1 MSDFIVV
8 DGRRQYAPGVITKVD
23 ASAVGGRGP
32 VSRSTIA
39 ILHEASR
46 GGEPGVPVLC
56 TSANYLQQLL
66 PAREGYVF
74 GKFAFRPSSNTER
87 IPAGAEKVYLVRTPA
102 ATQASLTVVD
112 AAAVNAAVFKALDW
126 GIYGNEIQITIA
138 AGTNVGKKLTVSY
151 DGEDEV
157 FDDIGDLDVFTLKY
171 NPTGGQAVAAMTATV
186 TPLATEGGTPVLT
199 VAFNF
204 VRTGGAIAFNPS
216 TWMAFDGTLT
226 MASGGTGNIV
236 ITGIDKTTGAVAT
249 ETKNPAGGSVTTS
262 TAWSS
267 ITSIDASA
275 HAAVAVTYTGN
286 AFALDIGTYDTAQ
299 KIVDRVNLVGATL
312 TGPVD
317 PLVGFVATMI
327 TATTMNC
334 TDLDYLASQDI
345 NNASKTFT
353 ADLYDFIDGADS
365 EVVSCE
371 RATNAKNVPTTL
383 AITALTG
390 GANGVATTA
399 SVQAALDAIRNL
411 DVRHVVLMAT
421 ASADCD
427 GFAELLEAHVK
438 ERAGKYERVGY
449 FGPTTYAT
457 KKTDPGVDPGG
468 LFQRTARRNY
478 RGMVF
483 CCQEV
488 QDYDETGTLRWFP
501 PYYTALLA
509 AGCQAGRSNE
519 SSVIWATVDVAD
531 VRDYPGTT
539 TGTNWTVDDDKEE
552 LLEYGCHILEKLPG
566 TGLIRW
572 VSDPTCHLADNN
584 PIYGSQVANESAD
597 LSIQNV
603 RRVVEDLIGFTSAVV
618 TEGRVKDAIDRELT
632 RQVEAKEITAFERNT
647 ITARAG
653 GNYFDVGYNF
663 QPTEATKWVIQRA
676 HIRRL
681 SAAA

>member
-1 MSDFIVV
+1 MSDFITV

-46 GGEPGVPVLC
+46 GGEPAVPVLC

-112 AAAVNAAVFKALDW
+112 GAAVNAAVFKALDW

-138 AGTNVGKKLTVSY
+138 SGTNSGKKVTVSY

-157 FDDIGDLDVFTLKY
+157 FDDIGDLDIFTLKY
-171 NPTGGQAVAAMTATV
+171 NPTGGQAVTSMTATV

-199 VAFNF
+199 VAYSFA
-204 VRTGGAIAFNPS
+204 RTGGAVAFNPS
-216 TWMAFDGTLT
+216 TWMAFDGTIT
-226 MASGGTGNIV
+226 ATSAGSGNIV
-236 ITGIDKTTGAVAT
+236 ITGVSKTTGAVTT
-249 ETKNPAGGSVTTS
+249 ETINPAGGAVTTS

-267 ITSIDASA
+267 VTSIDASA
-275 HAAVAVTYTGN
+275 HAAVSVAYTGN
-286 AFALDIGTYDTAQ
+286 AFALDVGTYDTAQ
-299 KIVDRVNLVGATL
+299 KIVDRVNLIGAGL

-317 PLVGFVATMI
+317 PLVGFVATMLVP
-327 TATTMNC
+327 ATTNA

-345 NNASKTFT
+345 NNSAKTFT
-353 ADLYDFIDGADS
+353 ADLYEFIEGVDS
-365 EVVSCE
+365 TVVSCE
-371 RATNAKNVPTTL
+371 RATGAKNLVANL
-383 AITALTG
+383 SITALAG

-399 SVQAALDAIRNL
+399 SVQAALDAIREL

-427 GFAELLEAHVK
+427 GFAELVEVHVK

-449 FGPTTYAT
+449 FAPTTYAV

-531 VRDYPGTT
+531 VRDYPGAVV
-539 TGTNWTVDDDKEE
+539 GTNWSVANDKEE
-552 LLEYGCHILEKLPG
+552 LLEYGCHVLEKLPG

-618 TEGRVKDAIDRELT
+618 TEGRVKDAIDRELA
-632 RQVEAKEITAFERNT
+632 RQVEALEITAYERQT